1 MDSNSPSAAQCEDC
15 GLTFPLRE
23 AAGKCPKCV
32 KLQNHDRDSAEYQD
46 IQKWPQCS
54 FCGVTRRNMA
64 PPPMPG
70 SAQTCGS
77 STCNVVLS
85 LATPPSG
92 TAEPLGLSL
101 VGNSTNEATA
111 ARILALRQCLKLPP
125 PGLSSKSVN
134 PGTHLN
140 TATLLAHEHG
150 GGLPGESLIMVCW
163 EVRSSKNS
171 KIDARLGSASKK
183 WSTSLYM
190 EDIKADVVQVVNV
203 EWTKQNVVAL
213 RNTPTNAPIYL
224 HEVPKKWKHFLK
236 HAKTSPFICLELY
249 IDYDAWKQAKE
260 SVENMNSVSD
270 MTSSAVAQVT
280 RKRSRTDLSK
290 DLTSDK
296 QKQIRSSVSAVSLRS
311 EFSLSK
317 QSGRAVVQKQSDITY
332 RKITCITATS
342 TGQPQLVDTGDIY
355 RGHIFDT
362 PFSSGSMKHAFDL
375 ILTTGEQY
383 VAKHFFKLTAA
394 DSDLF
399 ESEVSVEANRV
410 EVEGEITRL
419 AIGTWFLNGF
429 YCLCKSHGDV
439 SVDTNIAF
447 ADAFLAIEVDRPS
460 TASYSKGTLVVADL
474 QGAYLLLSITHEM
487 TPDCIFQGTACL
499 VRNNDGLILFD
510 LMTHTKDG
518 DSGIGDFGEKGIKSF
533 IDDHQCTDLCRAL
546 TLKSSYL
553 LVMQEDGDPSS
564 GKDSDEDEDPLEIH
578 Y

>member
-1 MDSNSPSAAQCEDC
+1 
-15 GLTFPLRE
+15 
-23 AAGKCPKCV
+23 
-32 KLQNHDRDSAEYQD
+32 
-46 IQKWPQCS
+46 
-54 FCGVTRRNMA
+54 
-64 PPPMPG
+64 MPG

-111 ARILALRQCLKLPP
+111 ARILALRQHLKLPP

-203 EWTKQNVVAL
+203 EWTKQNLVAL
-213 RNTPTNAPIYL
+213 RNDATSFRWPVDRLLEPGTSTMTLGEFYTYYSTPTNAPIYL

-280 RKRSRTDLSK
+280 RKRSRTDSSK

-317 QSGRAVVQKQSDITY
+317 RSGRAVVQKQSDITY

-383 VAKHFFKLTAA
+383 VAKRFFKLTAA

-429 YCLCKSHGDV
+429 YRLCKSHGDV

-460 TASYSKGTLVVADL
+460 TASGVAQITDTEEGLTWLVERKRPTTVIKFSGTLVHRSHRRDLRSATISAFAHFVFGYSKGTLVVADL
-474 QGAYLLLSITHEM
+474 QG
-487 TPDCIFQGTACL
+487 TPCL
-499 VRNNDGLILFD
+499 VRTNDGLILFD

-546 TLKSSYL
+546 TLESSYP